1 VLFKDHS
8 VPSLESR
15 LEGVGTDLRPGGWF
29 VGGVESQERTGKDL
43 NKGSDSR
50 AQAKERDSQAKI

>member
-1 VLFKDHS
+1 MLFKAHS

-15 LEGVGTDLRPGGWF
+15 LEGVGKDLRHGGWF

-43 NKGSDSR
+43 NKGSDIR
-50 AQAKERDSQAKI
+50 ARAKERDSQAKI